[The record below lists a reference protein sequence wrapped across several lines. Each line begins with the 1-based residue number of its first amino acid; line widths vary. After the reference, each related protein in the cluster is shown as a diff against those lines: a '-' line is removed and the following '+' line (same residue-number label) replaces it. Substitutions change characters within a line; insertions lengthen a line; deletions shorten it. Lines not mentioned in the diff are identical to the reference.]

1 MNWDAIAAIA
11 EILAATGVV
20 ISLFYLG
27 SQIRAQNREIRL
39 AAMHEISEAFRD
51 SYGQFRDGDLA
62 ELFVRGNAN
71 FKSLTD
77 VEKVRVFATI
87 NPLLKVF
94 EEAFWQFRQ
103 GRFDEELW
111 LPMVSQFSFFLA
123 APTLVHAW
131 EQRKAHYNANFQKFV
146 DGLNKPEYKIH

>member
-27 SQIRAQNREIRL
+27 TQIRAQNRESKL

-51 SYGQFRDGDLA
+51 SYGQFRDGELA
-62 ELFVRGNAN
+62 EFFVRGNVD

-77 VEKVRVFATI
+77 VEKVRLFATI

-123 APTLVHAW
+123 APTLVQAW
-131 EQRKAHYNANFQKFV
+131 EQRRSHYNANFQKFV
-146 DGLNKPEYKIH
+146 DDLNKPEYKIH

>member
-1 MNWDAIAAIA
+1 MNWEAIGAVG
-11 EILAATGVV
+11 ELLAASGVV

-27 SQIRAQNREIRL
+27 TQIRAQNRESKL
-39 AAMHEISEAFRD
+39 AAMHEISEAYRD
-51 SYGQFRDGDLA
+51 SYGQFRDSELA
-62 ELFVRGNAN
+62 EFFARGNAD
-71 FKSLTD
+71 FKCLTE
-77 VEKVRVFATI
+77 VEKIRLFATI

-123 APTLVHAW
+123 APTLAEVW
-131 EQRKAHYNANFQKFV
+131 KQRKSHYNSNFQQFV
-146 DGLNKPEYKIH
+146 DSLNKPEYKIH